1 VKRWLIGLS
10 VLAALGHLPGETV
23 VYAQEAQ
30 EPRKEPERPRD
41 RAPRGGRIGRII
53 AAVTEED
60 QPVRPLAGVVVPGS
74 GFAAGAALEAA
85 RVAGTPWGAGA
96 EGLWSIRDYR
106 HLLVRAGRLEPRRG
120 LPAMRAA
127 DSAITSTM
135 EEGRAS
141 GAGLAWYVEHRYRSL
156 PTLSFFGH
164 DDLGTA
170 RTDYGIARTT
180 TDAVVQWRAPGRAVG
195 MSGRVGF
202 MRSDTFAGRD
212 PHRVD
217 TIDRFG
223 EATGA
228 GGLADTRYVTFGGGA
243 LVDRRSE
250 RPRPGGG
257 WLAQATATG
266 YRGVSAASPSFVRAA
281 LDVRGFRPI
290 GPPRHTLAAR
300 LLASADVT
308 AHGRSVPSYLQQTLG
323 GTNSL
328 RGYTSYRLRGERL
341 VHATIESRWQMY
353 HRLDVVPFVDAGAV
367 GRSPIDQGL
376 HGVVVSPGL
385 GLRLKHKGRSIG
397 RLDLA
402 HGREGTRVSFDVGGP
417 F

>member
-1 VKRWLIGLS
+1 VRHWLIGLS
-10 VLAALGHLPGETV
+10 VLAALGRLPGEAV

-30 EPRKEPERPRD
+30 EPRKEPERPRE
-41 RAPRGGRIGRII
+41 RAPHGGRIGRIV

-74 GFAAGAALEAA
+74 GFAAGAALEAPT
-85 RVAGTPWGAGA
+85 VADTPWGIGG

-106 HLLVRAGRLEPRRG
+106 HLLVRAGRLDGRRG

-127 DSAITSTM
+127 DSALTSMM
-135 EEGRAS
+135 EEGRQHA
-141 GAGLAWYVEHRYRSL
+141 AGLAWFVEHRYRSL
-156 PTLSFFGH
+156 PTLSFFGR
-164 DDLGTA
+164 DDGGTA
-170 RTDYGIARTT
+170 RTDYGVSRTT
-180 TDAVVQWRAPGRAVG
+180 TDAVVQWRAPGSG
-195 MSGRVGF
+195 LGFSGRVGF
-202 MRSDTFAGRD
+202 MRTDTFAGRD

-217 TIDRFG
+217 TIERFG
-223 EATGA
+223 PAIDA
-228 GGLADTRYVTFGGGA
+228 GGVADTRYVTMGVGA
-243 LVDRRSE
+243 LVDHRSE
-250 RPRPGGG
+250 RPRPAGG
-257 WLAQATATG
+257 WLAQATVTG
-266 YRGVSAASPSFVRAA
+266 YRGASGASPSFVRTA
-281 LDVRGFRPI
+281 LDVRGFRPM
-290 GPPRHTLAAR
+290 GPARHTLAAR
-300 LLASADVT
+300 LLASADV
-308 AHGRSVPSYLQQTLG
+308 AGHGHGVPSYLQQTLG

-341 VHATIESRWQMY
+341 VHATVESRWQIY

-376 HGVVVSPGL
+376 HGVIVSPGI
-385 GLRLKHKGRSIG
+385 GLRVKHKGRSIG